1 MRQSQRGFTLAE
13 LAIVTLI
20 LALLI
25 GGTVLTFSAQST
37 AREAAD
43 TQRSLE
49 LAREALIGFA
59 LKNGRLPCPATP
71 ASNGEELFSGAVG
84 ASACSVWSGAL
95 PVVTLGLSPVRVD
108 PAAPARMY
116 LPDAWQNPILYSVS
130 SANTNAFVMTDQM
143 KATGFGTL
151 DPDLCVV
158 FNAAMATAVQAA
170 GGTDAQKCRTGK
182 GITTPA
188 VVWSLGR
195 NGSTGVPAGADEGEN
210 LDGDKIFTTREA
222 NPTATGGDYDD
233 IVVWL
238 PTNILYGRL
247 IAAGAL

>member
-1 MRQSQRGFTLAE
+1 MRQPQRGFTLAE

-25 GGTVLTFSAQST
+25 GGTVLTFSAQSA
-37 AREAAD
+37 AREVAD

-49 LAREALIGFA
+49 LARDALIGFA
-59 LKNGRLPCPATP
+59 LKNGRLPCPATA
-71 ASNGEELFSGAVG
+71 ASSGEEVFSGAVG
-84 ASACSVWSGAL
+84 SSPCSVWIGAL
-95 PVVTLGLSPVRVD
+95 PVVTMGLSPVRVD

-116 LPDAWQNPILYSVS
+116 LADAWQNPIRYSVS
-130 SANTNAFVMTDQM
+130 PANTEAFVRTDQM
-143 KATGFGTL
+143 KTTGFAAL

-158 FNAAMATAVQAA
+158 FSTAMAAAVQAA

-188 VVWSLGR
+188 VIWSLGR
-195 NGSTGVPAGADEGEN
+195 NGSTLVAAGPDEAEN
-210 LDGDKIFTTREA
+210 LDPDKIFTTREA
-222 NPTATGGDYDD
+222 NPTTTGGDYDD